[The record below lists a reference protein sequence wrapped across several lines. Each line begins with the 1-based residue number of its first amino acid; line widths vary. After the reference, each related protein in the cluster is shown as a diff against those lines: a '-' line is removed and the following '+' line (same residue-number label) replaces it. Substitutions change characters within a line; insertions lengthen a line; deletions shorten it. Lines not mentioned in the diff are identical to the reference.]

1 MKNMT
6 LKEIAVACGGIYYG
20 DDESYYKEVSSV
32 VIDSRKVEK
41 DCLFIAIRGAR
52 VDGHM
57 FIPQTIRDG
66 ALCALSE
73 KRIENASYPYILVT
87 SCEQALKDIAEH
99 YRKSLNLKVVGVT
112 GSVGK
117 TSTKEMI
124 ASVLGEKYD
133 VLKTAGNFN
142 NEIGLPLT
150 IFNIR
155 EEHEVAVLELGISN
169 FGEMERLAKIARPD
183 ICVITNIGV
192 AHLEHLKSRDG
203 ILKAKTEIF
212 LYMNPNG
219 SIILNGD
226 DDKLSTVHPANGIQ
240 PVFFGLDDSRDFYAD
255 QVESCGLRGTNAVF
269 HTPNSTFSAH
279 ISIPGEHM
287 VLNALAGIAAGYAL
301 GMNDEEIK
309 AGIEALVPLAG
320 RNNLIETDSLTIIDD
335 CYNANPASTKAS
347 LDVLAKADTRQ
358 IAVLGDM
365 FELGPTEKQMH
376 YEVGKY
382 AADLGID
389 ILVCIGQLS
398 EHMATGASEQC
409 SKTQVFY
416 FETKDDFFEQA
427 DRILNPKDTVLVK
440 ASNGM
445 KFSEIVSVLKERQHM
460 DYQMLVLDLDG
471 TLTNSRKEL
480 TEPTKQALIEI
491 QEEGKKV
498 VLASGRPI
506 NGIVPLAEKLN
517 LSKYGGYMLSFNGAR
532 ITQCSTGE
540 IIYNRTLP
548 ADVIAPIYEITSTY
562 PGLDI
567 LTYDGNQILSG
578 IASNEYT
585 EKESF
590 INKMEIVQVPDFVSR
605 LTFPVNKLLIAGEPS
620 ILEELMPHLQQKFH
634 KLLNIYRSEPFF
646 LEIMPQN
653 IDKAYSLQKLLN
665 SIGLTADSMICC
677 GDGFNDISMIE
688 YAGLGVAME
697 NAQPIVK
704 GTADFIT
711 KSNDEDGIL
720 HVINTFLR

>member
-124 ASVLGEKYD
+124 ASVLGEKY
-133 VLKTAGNFN
+133 N
-142 NEIGLPLT
+142 N
-150 IFNIR
+150 
-155 EEHEVAVLELGISN
+155 H
-169 FGEMERLAKIARPD
+169 FGEMHRLAKMARPD

-382 AADLGID
+382 AAGLGID

-445 KFSEIVSVLKERQHM
+445 KFSEIVSVLKER
-460 DYQMLVLDLDG
+460 
-471 TLTNSRKEL
+471 
-480 TEPTKQALIEI
+480 
-491 QEEGKKV
+491 
-498 VLASGRPI
+498 
-506 NGIVPLAEKLN
+506 
-517 LSKYGGYMLSFNGAR
+517 
-532 ITQCSTGE
+532 
-540 IIYNRTLP
+540 
-548 ADVIAPIYEITSTY
+548 
-562 PGLDI
+562 
-567 LTYDGNQILSG
+567 
-578 IASNEYT
+578 
-585 EKESF
+585 
-590 INKMEIVQVPDFVSR
+590 
-605 LTFPVNKLLIAGEPS
+605 
-620 ILEELMPHLQQKFH
+620 
-634 KLLNIYRSEPFF
+634 
-646 LEIMPQN
+646 
-653 IDKAYSLQKLLN
+653 
-665 SIGLTADSMICC
+665 
-677 GDGFNDISMIE
+677 
-688 YAGLGVAME
+688 
-697 NAQPIVK
+697 
-704 GTADFIT
+704 
-711 KSNDEDGIL
+711 
-720 HVINTFLR
+720 

>member
-6 LKEIAVACGGIYYG
+6 LAHITEVCGGIYFG
-20 DDESYYKEVSSV
+20 PEEKKTAEVTDIV
-32 VIDSRKVEK
+32 TDSRKAGEGS
-41 DCLFIAIRGAR
+41 LFVAIPGER
-52 VDGHM
+52 VDGHK
-57 FIPQTIRDG
+57 FIPNVASQG
-66 ALCALSE
+66 ALAVISE
-73 KRIENASYPYILVT
+73 QKLETPPCPYILV
-87 SCEQALKDIAEH
+87 KDSMEAIKAMAE
-99 YRKSLNLKVVGVT
+99 YYMQQLNIPVVGIT

-124 ASVLGEKYD
+124 ASVLGEKYN

-382 AADLGID
+382 AAGLGID

-445 KFSEIVSVLKERQHM
+445 KFSEIVSVLKER
-460 DYQMLVLDLDG
+460 
-471 TLTNSRKEL
+471 
-480 TEPTKQALIEI
+480 
-491 QEEGKKV
+491 
-498 VLASGRPI
+498 
-506 NGIVPLAEKLN
+506 
-517 LSKYGGYMLSFNGAR
+517 
-532 ITQCSTGE
+532 
-540 IIYNRTLP
+540 
-548 ADVIAPIYEITSTY
+548 
-562 PGLDI
+562 
-567 LTYDGNQILSG
+567 
-578 IASNEYT
+578 
-585 EKESF
+585 
-590 INKMEIVQVPDFVSR
+590 
-605 LTFPVNKLLIAGEPS
+605 
-620 ILEELMPHLQQKFH
+620 
-634 KLLNIYRSEPFF
+634 
-646 LEIMPQN
+646 
-653 IDKAYSLQKLLN
+653 
-665 SIGLTADSMICC
+665 
-677 GDGFNDISMIE
+677 
-688 YAGLGVAME
+688 
-697 NAQPIVK
+697 
-704 GTADFIT
+704 
-711 KSNDEDGIL
+711 
-720 HVINTFLR
+720 

>member
-124 ASVLGEKYD
+124 ASVLGEKYN

-445 KFSEIVSVLKERQHM
+445 KFSEIVSVLKERSHM

-704 GTADFIT
+704 ETADFIT